1 MWQDFNANTSSTRRP
16 MYGHLRWTA
25 AQSAPCPTREAWG
38 TSWWSAQPS
47 PLPPPSQPEPVPSGR
62 HPRMHPTGAKHQARG
77 GRTSCL
83 LLDLRTCLFREGMR
97 LEAEGNHAA
106 AIDKYKAAV
115 AAAVE
120 DHTSKDVKYENQ
132 LDLYKPSQLGGFDIG
147 DAWYKIAVC
156 TRAIDGGSSRVE
168 IGALQRAIEFGAAT
182 RLKHATTLA
191 NAWLEVRD
199 EHGKAITLSGSAR
212 ARSRLCDRAPQPRAA
227 ARDAAG
233 RWHLACNH
241 ETKAVELGIERAPKS
256 RRVRADVHEPNRPMD
271 GRDGCVQ
278 RRPPPRAREPTK
290 KALCPR
296 TGGGLPASGIGVGE
310 RATVL
315 AGRRER
321 GPSAVP
327 SRSALMRGEK
337 RPAFVAIRF
346 QHGIGARLAEP

>member
-1 MWQDFNANTSSTRRP
+1 MWQDFYANTSSTRRP
-16 MYGHLRWTA
+16 MYGGHLRWTA
-25 AQSAPCPTREAWG
+25 AQSAPYPTREAWG
-38 TSWWSAQPS
+38 TSWWGAQPS
-47 PLPPPSQPEPVPSGR
+47 PQPPPSQPEPVPSGR

-168 IGALQRAIEFGAAT
+168 IRALQRAIEFGAAT
-182 RLKHATTLA
+182 RLKHAHNNLA

-199 EHGKAITLSGSAR
+199 EHGKAITHY
-212 ARSRLCDRAPQPRAA
+212 RAA
-227 ARDAAG
+227 LELDPDFAIAHLNLALLLGTRLG

-241 ETKAVELGIERAPKS
+241 MTKAVELGIESARPNLAEYERMKHDTNRTDPMSMDEMDAFRA
-256 RRVRADVHEPNRPMD
+256 A
-271 GRDGCVQ
+271 
-278 RRPPPRAREPTK
+278 A
-290 KALCPR
+290 A
-296 TGGGLPASGIGVGE
+296 A
-310 RATVL
+310 A
-315 AGRRER
+315 A
-321 GPSAVP
+321 A
-327 SRSALMRGEK
+327 
-337 RPAFVAIRF
+337 
-346 QHGIGARLAEP
+346 GARTDEEGAQ